1 MFEIGAS
8 EILLIA
14 IVALIAIGPQDLPD
28 ILFRLGRLV
37 RRFRMMTNGLRD
49 QYSEIM
55 HEAELNHYRKQFGAK
70 LMDEQEINED
80 LAFRTDAPPP
90 EFVEHEAITQK
101 PDAVSHDVKSDTQDV
116 KKQAAEKQDE
126 GNHDRT

>member
-14 IVALIAIGPQDLPD
+14 IVALIAIGPKDLPE

-37 RRFRMMTNGLRD
+37 RRMRMMLGGLRD

-55 HEAELNHYRKQFGAK
+55 HEAELNHYRKEFGAK
-70 LMDEQEINED
+70 LMDERDIDEALNYQRAQD
-80 LAFRTDAPPP
+80 AKTD
-90 EFVEHEAITQK
+90 E
-101 PDAVSHDVKSDTQDV
+101 
-116 KKQAAEKQDE
+116 KQADEKQED
-126 GNHDRT
+126 DTV

>member
-28 ILFRLGRLV
+28 ILFRLGRLA
-37 RRFRMMTNGLRD
+37 RRARMMMNGLRD

-55 HEAELNHYRKQFGAK
+55 HEAELNHYRKEFGAK
-70 LMDEQEINED
+70 LMDEREVNED
-80 LAFRTDAPPP
+80 LMFRTDAPPP
-90 EFVEHEAITQK
+90 ESALPESLPIENVNAHISTEK
-101 PDAVSHDVKSDTQDV
+101 PDPVSEE
-116 KKQAAEKQDE
+116 QASQKDE
-126 GNHDRT
+126 GKHDLS

>member
-14 IVALIAIGPQDLPD
+14 IVALIAIGPKDLPD

-37 RRFRMMTNGLRD
+37 RRARIMGNSLRD

-55 HEAELNHYRKQFGAK
+55 HEAELNHYRKEFGAK
-70 LMDEQEINED
+70 LMDEREIDEH
-80 LAFRTDAPPP
+80 LAFRSDAPPKALDTPSDTMTDAP
-90 EFVEHEAITQK
+90 K
-101 PDAVSHDVKSDTQDV
+101 
-116 KKQAAEKQDE
+116 AAEQKTEDKA
-126 GNHDRT
+126 NDL